1 MRAAVGECL
10 ATTTVSGIVKNP
22 THIRHSGDD
31 SRAQIRAHI
40 QIADK
45 KLTAK
50 TKNTRASRD
59 SLMQANSGTK
69 NFFIDDASCMNTLKV

>member
-1 MRAAVGECL
+1 VTGECL
-10 ATTTVSGIVKNP
+10 ATATVSGIVKNP
-22 THIRHSGDD
+22 THVRHGGDD
-31 SRAQIRAHI
+31 SRAQLRAQI

-50 TKNTRASRD
+50 SKITRASRD
-59 SLMQANSGTK
+59 SLMQANSETK